1 MSSEFELF
9 FTSKNVTSK
18 NAIIFWFFFYQNF
31 TNFNNRSAFD
41 KALGRGK
48 KSQIN
53 IGRTFDS
60 DTK

>member
-1 MSSEFELF
+1 MLHQKMQSYYDSF
-9 FTSKNVTSK
+9 S
-18 NAIIFWFFFYQNF
+18 YQNF